1 MDKQHFYERLMRWQ
15 HLRFNDV
22 ILRERQDTV
31 AWDKKYEIYI
41 QDKTRSCAQLYIRTT
56 QPGEDMT
63 LVMDEYLRW
72 LHEYNEVR
80 TDAHSVSELKSSPAP
95 RSLLNENHHR
105 TSVNVTASRFT
116 TASRLTQ
123 NAQR

>member
-1 MDKQHFYERLMRWQ
+1 MDKTHFYERLMRWQ
-15 HLRFNDV
+15 HLHFNDV
-22 ILRERQDTV
+22 ILRERQDNA

-56 QPGEDMT
+56 QPGEDMIQ
-63 LVMDEYLRW
+63 VMDEYLRW

-80 TDAHSVSELKSSPAP
+80 TDARGAAERKNSPAQ

-105 TSVNVTASRFT
+105 VYVNPTPSLLSSAV
-116 TASRLTQ
+116 RLTQ